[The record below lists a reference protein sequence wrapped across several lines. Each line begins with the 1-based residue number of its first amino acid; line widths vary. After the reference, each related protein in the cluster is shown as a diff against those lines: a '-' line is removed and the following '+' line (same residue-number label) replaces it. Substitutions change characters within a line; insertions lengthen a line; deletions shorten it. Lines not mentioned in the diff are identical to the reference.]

1 MFKYDNKFHR
11 IMTFGFDFMMLNA
24 LFLIMSLP
32 VVTIGANVTALYSVG
47 FQILKKDESSLYK
60 TYFKS
65 FKENF
70 KQATGVWGL
79 FLGIILIL
87 FWNLT
92 LLGQTTDIPSIVS
105 TLTIIFL
112 LITLIFLL
120 YMFPLISK
128 FENSLYVHAKNIL
141 LLSIGYFPYT
151 ILLMLVN
158 FGPMFIVYRWFPS
171 QYMLVVYSYF
181 IIGFFLTIVLNT
193 IIFYRIFSNMLRTKK
208 IMQQN

>member
-1 MFKYDNKFHR
+1 
-11 IMTFGFDFMMLNA
+11 MTFGFDFLMLNA

-70 KQATGVWGL
+70 KQATGVWCL

-181 IIGFFLTIVLNT
+181 IIGFVLTIVLNT

>member
-70 KQATGVWGL
+70 KQATGVWCL

-181 IIGFFLTIVLNT
+181 IIGFVLTIVLNT

>member
-11 IMTFGFDFMMLNA
+11 IMTFGFDFLMLNA

-70 KQATGVWGL
+70 KQATGVWCL

-181 IIGFFLTIVLNT
+181 IIGFVLTIVLNT

>member
-1 MFKYDNKFHR
+1 
-11 IMTFGFDFMMLNA
+11 MTFGFDFMMLNA

-70 KQATGVWGL
+70 KQATGVWCL

-181 IIGFFLTIVLNT
+181 IIGFVLTIVLNT